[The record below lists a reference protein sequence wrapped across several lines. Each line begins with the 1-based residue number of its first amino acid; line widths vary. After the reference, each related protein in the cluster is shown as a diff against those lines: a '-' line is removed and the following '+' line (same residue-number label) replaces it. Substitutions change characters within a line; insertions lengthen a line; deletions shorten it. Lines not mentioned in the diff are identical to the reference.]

1 MAVRRPPNP
10 NSESVDNYLKAI
22 LLLSGPE
29 ENRVASNALARRL
42 AVAPA
47 SVTNMLQKLAAGSPP
62 LVEYERHRGVLLSS
76 AGKKRAVEVVRHHR
90 LIETFLYEVLDY
102 PIDEVHEEA
111 ERLEHFIS
119 ERFEERIAAK
129 LGHPKIDPHGHC
141 IPEMDGAMPREN
153 SIQLTDAVQEGVYVV
168 DSVSDRN
175 ARTLKLLKENGIAP
189 GVKLRLRES
198 PSINGY
204 AVSIGRSSRILNLQ
218 EDAADSIRVCVPG
231 KP

>member
-204 AVSIGRSSRILNLQ
+204 AVSIGRSPRILNLQ

>member
-1 MAVRRPPNP
+1 MAARRQPNP

-22 LLLSGPE
+22 LLLGGPE
-29 ENRVASNALARRL
+29 ENRVTSNALARRL

-47 SVTNMLQKLAAGSPP
+47 SVTNMLQKLAAGTPP

-76 AGKKRAVEVVRHHR
+76 AGKRRAVEVVRHHR

-141 IPEMDGAMPREN
+141 IPEMDGAMPRQN
-153 SIQLTDAVQEGVYVV
+153 SIQLTDAVQEGLYVV

-175 ARTLKLLKENGIAP
+175 AGTLKLLKDNGIAP

-198 PSINGY
+198 PSITGY
-204 AVSIGRSSRILNLQ
+204 AVSVGRSSRILNLQ